1 MIFYLGIA
9 ELFDHYCN
17 VEYFVVVVEVDG
29 NVKLLVML
37 LGIRRLACVSYLL
50 VLYYQDNLVENGRQ
64 LHLFVRKQKL
74 Q

>member
-1 MIFYLGIA
+1 MVESVRWLLVHVVGLDVMMNFTFRSTVIFYLGIA

-37 LGIRRLACVSYLL
+37 LGIRRLACVSY
-50 VLYYQDNLVENGRQ
+50 
-64 LHLFVRKQKL
+64 
-74 Q
+74 